1 MPRESRSAKVAQ
13 TGTDDRRHIQ
23 SINVGFSIV
32 RRLVEAPGS
41 LSLRELADA
50 TGMPTS
56 QVYLYLVSFMQVGYI
71 VQEPSTNRY
80 DLGPL
85 ALEAGLAVL
94 RKTDVV
100 DIAKPVLLDVQEQT
114 GESVFLAVWGNRGPC
129 IVSKV
134 DGTRRSPMHLR
145 VGYVQ
150 PLLVTATGRVF
161 LAYLPAGET
170 AELVGAE
177 FASLAP
183 NDALTPAE
191 LDKIIAKTRKSG
203 LGISDNLRHDGFA
216 SLSAPILDN
225 AGSIRAAMTVIRP
238 VSHFEDLHTSDIERT
253 LRAAAASLSHRLGY
267 RIAS

>member
-1 MPRESRSAKVAQ
+1 MPKESRSAKVAL

-32 RRLVEAPGS
+32 RRLVDAQGS

-71 VQEPSTNRY
+71 IQEPLTNRY
-80 DLGPL
+80 ELGPL
-85 ALEAGLAVL
+85 ALEAGLAAL

-100 DIAKPVLLDVQEQT
+100 DMAKPALLDVQAQT

-134 DGTRRSPMHLR
+134 DGTRRFPMHLR

-150 PLLVTATGRVF
+150 PLLDTATGHVF
-161 LAYLPAGET
+161 LAYLPSGET
-170 AELVGAE
+170 ADLVQAEL
-177 FASLAP
+177 ASLAV
-183 NDALTPAE
+183 NDAMTPAA
-191 LDKIIAKTRKSG
+191 LDKIIAKTRRAG

-216 SLSAPILDN
+216 SISSPILDN

-238 VSHFEDLHTSDIERT
+238 LGNSEELHTSDVACR
-253 LRAAAASLSHRLGY
+253 LRAATTNLSHRLGY
-267 RIAS
+267 RVAS